1 MEDKHQKP
9 LRPSSNKI
17 KDLYNTY
24 IKNDEHRGSSKDTNK
39 ETNENMNE
47 KTEKELEDKI
57 EAALNKDLN
66 KDKQNTIENSNQDNK
81 NQDNKNDDSLNRE
94 QSNQSNSSQSNNSQI
109 PHELTVDIHEEILQ
123 YQKHISELEKE
134 RDTLKELL
142 VRKTAEMENLR
153 RRTIKEKEDLLNFG
167 TEKLMAKFIE
177 IPDDFGN
184 AIDAAKKANDKD
196 AVITGLEMIFAK
208 INKMFDEVGVVQIP
222 NPVGEEFNVDFHEAL
237 MTAPSEYPEGYVTQV
252 LQHGYTLNGK
262 VIRHTKV
269 ITSSGN

>member
-24 IKNDEHRGSSKDTNK
+24 IKNDEHRTSSKESNK
-39 ETNENMNE
+39 ETNENMSE
-47 KTEKELEDKI
+47 KSEKELEDKI

-66 KDKQNTIENSNQDNK
+66 KDKQTTSNIHDSSNNDNEYNS
-81 NQDNKNDDSLNRE
+81 
-94 QSNQSNSSQSNNSQI
+94 QSSSSQSTNSQI

-196 AVITGLEMIFAK
+196 AVITGLEMIYTK
-208 INKMFDEVGVVQIP
+208 INKLFDEVGVVQIP

-237 MTAPSEYPEGYVTQV
+237 MTAPSDLPEGYVTQV
-252 LQHGYTLNGK
+252 LQHGYMLNGK